1 MIGLLHGC
9 ALQQKPPEVTGL
21 QVVVKGKNIEVT
33 ESLRQHAEQKVAKI
47 AKLDLGFK
55 EVEVKLVV
63 EKNPSIQLNQIA
75 EMTLFGNGPLMRA
88 EEADRDMY
96 VAIDKAVAKLQ
107 RQIKKYH
114 GKQIGRSNG
123 QVQGRRPAAPEGE
136 EERAEPTIVKTKTIS
151 IKPMTPEEATL
162 QMEMLGHDFYVFTN
176 SDTGSANVVYRR
188 NDGDYGLIDT
198 SG

>member
-1 MIGLLHGC
+1 M
-9 ALQQKPPEVTGL
+9 

-75 EMTLFGNGPLMRA
+75 EVTLFGNGPLMRA

-114 GKQIGRSNG
+114 GKQIGRSHG
-123 QVQGRRPAAPEGE
+123 QLQNRRPAVPEGE

-151 IKPMTPEEATL
+151 IKPMTPEEAAL
-162 QMEMLGHDFYVFTN
+162 QMEMLGHDFFVFTN